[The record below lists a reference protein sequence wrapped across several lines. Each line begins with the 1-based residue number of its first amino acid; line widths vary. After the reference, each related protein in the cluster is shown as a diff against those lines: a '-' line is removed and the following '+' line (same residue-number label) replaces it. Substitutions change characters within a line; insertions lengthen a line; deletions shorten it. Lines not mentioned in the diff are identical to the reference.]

1 MIARDVT
8 KARLVGI
15 KNKLLL
21 DSDNLRRDSSEY
33 MTTSDRDI
41 YFRCK

>member
-21 DSDNLRRDSSEY
+21 DSDNLRRDNIEY
-33 MTTSDRDI
+33 MSTNDRAI
-41 YFRCK
+41 SCR